1 LFYRMTGKKNE
12 TFDGVIVQ
20 DFMTYEFYPNAK
32 DCNYRGTPYAL
43 LPNARFHEIVTTSS
57 STDVEHIDRRLHG
70 TWRAKLNGNL
80 SAIGWH
86 KYRKNYWRELSVN
99 YVIDAV
105 EMSCGDSQ
113 LTSVQHG
120 SVTVDWKAELAKAK
134 AGIEKNPKSAYWH
147 NQAGVAYDALGDF
160 STAVKEIKS
169 ATTLD
174 HSDPINYYTLY
185 ALYKRKAMHAEQ
197 RQVLLDALE
206 KDANNP
212 VGRFEFAY
220 ILEAE
225 KHWADSLREYQMAKR
240 LAANVKGPIYT
251 DLRGNAYEVAGVR
264 QEVDKAIERVAKL
277 NESTQQQKYSRKC
290 LVSKSDNRR
299 LPKSRINGLPRLMG
313 GGVFFSAEGR

>member
-1 LFYRMTGKKNE
+1 MSASRIVPILLLGALAFAALVYGLIGKKNQ

-20 DFMTYEFYPNAK
+20 DVMTYEFYPNAK
-32 DCNYRGTPYAL
+32 DCHYRGTPYVL
-43 LPNARFHEIVTTSS
+43 LPNARFHEVVTTS
-57 STDVEHIDRRLHG
+57 STDVEHIDRLLHG

-105 EMSCGDSQ
+105 EMSCGDPQ
-113 LTSVQHG
+113 LTSVQHEHG
-120 SVTVDWKAELAKAK
+120 SVPGDLKAELAKAK
-134 AGIEKNPKSAYWH
+134 AGIEKNPKSAFWH
-147 NQAGVAYDALGDF
+147 NQAGVMYDALGDF
-160 STAVKEIKS
+160 DTAVKEIKL
-169 ATTLD
+169 AAALD
-174 HSDPINYYTLY
+174 PSNPNNYYTLY

-225 KHWADSLREYQMAKR
+225 KHWADSLREYQVAER
-240 LAANVKGPIYT
+240 LATSVKGPIYT
-251 DLRGNAYEVAGVR
+251 DLRGNPYEIDGVR
-264 QEVDKAIERVAKL
+264 EEVDKAIERVAKL
-277 NESTQQQKYSRKC
+277 NESAQQQK
-290 LVSKSDNRR
+290 
-299 LPKSRINGLPRLMG
+299 
-313 GGVFFSAEGR
+313 

>member
-1 LFYRMTGKKNE
+1 MSASRIVPILLLGALAFAALVYGLIGKKNQ

-20 DFMTYEFYPNAK
+20 DLTTYEFYPNAK
-32 DCNYRGTPYAL
+32 DCNYRGKPYVL
-43 LPNARFHEIVTTSS
+43 LPSARFHEVVTTR
-57 STDVEHIDRRLHG
+57 STDFEHLDRLLHG

-113 LTSVQHG
+113 LTSVPHEHG
-120 SVTVDWKAELAKAK
+120 SVAVDWKAELAKAK
-134 AGIEKNPKSAYWH
+134 AGIEKNPKSAFWH
-147 NQAGVAYDALGDF
+147 NQAGVEYDALGDF
-160 STAVKEIKS
+160 DTAVKEIKL

-174 HSDPINYYTLY
+174 PSNPISYYTLY

-206 KDANNP
+206 KDANSP

-220 ILEAE
+220 ILEEE
-225 KHWADSLREYQMAKR
+225 KHWADSLREYQVAKG
-240 LAANVKGPIYT
+240 LAAWVKGPMYR
-251 DLRGNAYEVAGVR
+251 DLRGNAYAVDGVR
-264 QEVDKAIERVAKL
+264 EEVDNAIERVAKL
-277 NESTQQQKYSRKC
+277 NESAQQQK
-290 LVSKSDNRR
+290 
-299 LPKSRINGLPRLMG
+299 
-313 GGVFFSAEGR
+313 

>member
-1 LFYRMTGKKNE
+1 MSASRIVPILLLGALASAALVYGLIGKKSQ

-20 DFMTYEFYPNAK
+20 DLMTYEFYPKAK
-32 DCNYRGTPYAL
+32 DCNYRGTPYVL
-43 LPNARFHEIVTTSS
+43 LPNARFHEVVTTG
-57 STDVEHIDRRLHG
+57 STDVEHIDRLLHG
-70 TWRAKLNGNL
+70 TWRTKLNGNL

-105 EMSCGDSQ
+105 EMSCGDPQS
-113 LTSVQHG
+113 TSVQHG
-120 SVTVDWKAELAKAK
+120 SVPVDWKAELTKAK
-134 AGIEKNPKSAYWH
+134 AGIEKNPKSAFWH

-160 STAVKEIKS
+160 DTAVKEIKL

-174 HSDPINYYTLY
+174 PSNPNDYYTLY

-220 ILEAE
+220 ILEEE
-225 KHWADSLREYQMAKR
+225 KHWADSLREYQVAKG
-240 LAANVKGPIYT
+240 LAGWVKGPMYR
-251 DLRGNAYEVAGVR
+251 DLRGNVYEVDGVR
-264 QEVDKAIERVAKL
+264 REVDKAIERVAKL
-277 NESTQQQKYSRKC
+277 NESAQQQK
-290 LVSKSDNRR
+290 
-299 LPKSRINGLPRLMG
+299 
-313 GGVFFSAEGR
+313 

>member
-1 LFYRMTGKKNE
+1 MLAHRIVPILLLGALAFAALVYGLIGKKNQ

-20 DFMTYEFYPNAK
+20 DVMTYEFYPNTK
-32 DCNYRGTPYAL
+32 DCNYQGTAYVL
-43 LPNARFHEIVTTSS
+43 LPNARFHEVVTTG
-57 STDVEHIDRRLHG
+57 STDVEHIDRLLHG

-105 EMSCGDSQ
+105 EMRCGDSQ
-113 LTSVQHG
+113 LTSVLHG
-120 SVTVDWKAELAKAK
+120 SVPVDWKAELAKAK
-134 AGIEKNPKSAYWH
+134 AGIEKNPKSAFWH
-147 NQAGVAYDALGDF
+147 NQAGVAYDALGNFD
-160 STAVKEIKS
+160 TAVKEIKL

-174 HSDPINYYTLY
+174 PSNPNNYYTLY

-220 ILEAE
+220 ILEVE
-225 KHWADSLREYQMAKR
+225 NHWADSLREYQVAKR
-240 LAANVKGPIYT
+240 LATSVKGPIYT
-251 DLRGNAYEVAGVR
+251 DHRDNAYEVDGVR
-264 QEVDKAIERVAKL
+264 EEVEKAIERVAKL
-277 NESTQQQKYSRKC
+277 NESAQQQK
-290 LVSKSDNRR
+290 
-299 LPKSRINGLPRLMG
+299 
-313 GGVFFSAEGR
+313 

>member
-1 LFYRMTGKKNE
+1 MSASRIVPILLLGALAFTALVYGLIGKKNQ

-20 DFMTYEFYPNAK
+20 DAMTYEFYPNAK
-32 DCNYRGTPYAL
+32 DCNYRGTPYVL
-43 LPNARFHEIVTTSS
+43 LPNERFHEVVANG
-57 STDVEHIDRRLHG
+57 STDVEHMDRLLHG
-70 TWRAKLNGNL
+70 IWRAKLNGNL

-113 LTSVQHG
+113 LTSVQHQHG
-120 SVTVDWKAELAKAK
+120 SVPVDWKAELAKAK
-134 AGIEKNPKSAYWH
+134 AGIEKNPKSAFWH

-160 STAVKEIKS
+160 DSAVKEIKL
-169 ATTLD
+169 ATTRD
-174 HSDPINYYTLY
+174 PSDPINYYTLY

-225 KHWADSLREYQMAKR
+225 KHWADSLREYQVAKR
-240 LAANVKGPIYT
+240 LATSVKGPIYT
-251 DLRGNAYEVAGVR
+251 DLSGNAYEVNGVR
-264 QEVDKAIERVAKL
+264 EEVDKAIERVAKL
-277 NESTQQQKYSRKC
+277 NESPQQEK
-290 LVSKSDNRR
+290 
-299 LPKSRINGLPRLMG
+299 
-313 GGVFFSAEGR
+313 

>member
-1 LFYRMTGKKNE
+1 MSAHRIVPVLSLGALALAALVYGLIGKKNQ

-20 DFMTYEFYPNAK
+20 DVMTYEFYPNAN
-32 DCNYRGTPYAL
+32 DCNYRGTPYVL
-43 LPNARFHEIVTTSS
+43 LPNERFHEIVANG
-57 STDVEHIDRRLHG
+57 STDVEHMDRLLHG

-113 LTSVQHG
+113 LTLVQHEHG
-120 SVTVDWKAELAKAK
+120 SVPVDWKAELAKAK
-134 AGIEKNPKSAYWH
+134 AGIEKNPKSAFWH
-147 NQAGVAYDALGDF
+147 NQAGVAYDALGNFD
-160 STAVKEIKS
+160 TAVKEIKL
-169 ATTLD
+169 AATLD
-174 HSDPINYYTLY
+174 PSNPNNYYTLY

-220 ILEAE
+220 ILEEE
-225 KHWADSLREYQMAKR
+225 KHWADSLREYRVAKR
-240 LAANVKGPIYT
+240 LAASVKGPMYI
-251 DLRGNAYEVAGVR
+251 DPRGNAYEVDGVR
-264 QEVDKAIERVAKL
+264 EEVDRAIDRVAKL
-277 NESTQQQKYSRKC
+277 DEVAQPQR
-290 LVSKSDNRR
+290 
-299 LPKSRINGLPRLMG
+299 
-313 GGVFFSAEGR
+313 